1 MAVLV
6 LLVVVV
12 VVLVVLTVAV
22 RSTGPGR
29 RSEGRGADPEP
40 LPGAPFRP
48 LVNARRGTS
57 FMFVVVLGEAEDH
70 NPLFS
75 FSWEEE
81 LLVPEARRR
90 GRDDGIPEAAV
101 EEIPWWL

>member
-1 MAVLV
+1 MAV
-6 LLVVVV
+6 LVVVV
-12 VVLVVLTVAV
+12 VVVVELTVVV

-57 FMFVVVLGEAEDH
+57 FMFVVLLGEAEDH
-70 NPLFS
+70 IPLFS
-75 FSWEEE
+75 LSWGEE
-81 LLVPEARRR
+81 LLVTEARRR

-101 EEIPWWL
+101 EDIPWWL